1 MVGLAGTKY
10 GTALIL
16 MYPMIALNL
25 RCDTAINPSKANG
38 KEAKETRNYSPIAL
52 FKALVKSTWKKGRL
66 IPSTEAI
73 VPTPDRPRLR

>member
-1 MVGLAGTKY
+1 MVGLAGTNY

-25 RCDTAINPSKANG
+25 RCDTATKPSKANG
-38 KEAKETRNYSPIAL
+38 KKQKKNQTHSPIAL